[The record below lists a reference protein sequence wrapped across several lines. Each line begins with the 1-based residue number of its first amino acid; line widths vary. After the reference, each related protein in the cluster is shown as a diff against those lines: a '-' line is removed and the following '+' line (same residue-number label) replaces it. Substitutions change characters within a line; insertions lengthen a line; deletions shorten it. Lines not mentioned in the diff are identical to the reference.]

1 MNYWLKSLTL
11 AEMRD
16 SMGNKKQLKIGAIVD
31 GVGWSYT
38 AWRHSD
44 MPANASESVDFY
56 VEKAKRAEEGKLDM
70 VFLADVSHIGPGMIP
85 HYLSMFE
92 GVTILSAL
100 SMATSHIG
108 LAATIAT
115 SYADPFTVARQMA
128 SLDKISKGR
137 AAWNAITSNPG
148 GLANY
153 SRKHLS
159 KADLYPLKEEFLE
172 IVEGL
177 WDSYEDDAFIRDKE
191 SGIFLNPGKMHPLN
205 YRGKYFS
212 VDGPLNISRSPQGRP
227 VIFQAGTSPEFM
239 DIASKHAEG
248 VLVNGDDFN
257 YVKQFSEELRRRV
270 ALAGRAPEDL
280 LIMPTQQIIVG
291 RTESEANEKFQEL
304 QGLSP
309 PGYRIPKPQFF
320 GSAETVADMIEHWY
334 QAGAMDLLLIR
345 QEHPSGIDDFIDLVV
360 PVLQEKGIFRKE
372 YESETLRENLG
383 LPFPENRYVSS

>member
-1 MNYWLKSLTL
+1 MK
-11 AEMRD
+11 
-16 SMGNKKQLKIGAIVD
+16 NKKQLKIGVIVD

-38 AWRHSD
+38 AWRHPD

-56 VEKAKRAEEGKLDM
+56 VRKAKRAEEGKFDM
-70 VFLADVSHIGPGMIP
+70 VFLADVSHIGPGNIP

-100 SMATSHIG
+100 SMATSRIG

-128 SLDKISKGR
+128 SLDKISNGR

-153 SRKHLS
+153 SRRHLS
-159 KADLYPLKEEFLE
+159 KGDLYPMNKEFIE

-191 SGIFLNPGKMHPLN
+191 SGIFFNPRKMHPLN

-227 VIFQAGTSPEFM
+227 VIFQAGTSETFM
-239 DIASKHAEG
+239 DIAAKHAEG
-248 VLVNGDDFN
+248 VLINGDDLH
-257 YVKQFSEELRRRV
+257 YAKQFSEELRRRV
-270 ALAGRAPEDL
+270 ALARRSPEDIL
-280 LIMPTQQIIVG
+280 MMPTQHIIVG
-291 RTESEANEKFQEL
+291 RTEMEANEKYQEL
-304 QGLSP
+304 KRLSP
-309 PGYRIPKPQFF
+309 PGYFTPKPPFF
-320 GSAETVADMIEHWY
+320 GSAETVADMIDHWH
-334 QAGAMDLLLIR
+334 QMGAMDLLLLR
-345 QEHPSGIDDFIDLVV
+345 QEHPSGIDDFIELVV
-360 PVLQEKGIFRKE
+360 PILQDKGIFRRE
-372 YESETLRENLG
+372 YESSTLRGNLG
-383 LPFPENRYVSS
+383 LSYPENRYANYLNR